1 MLSLTQETFK
11 QKEKQVWGQ
20 NEEFRVRQVVLE
32 FLLYVQVHSAATSG
46 LRVITWIH
54 EHVGSHTKA

>member
-1 MLSLTQETFK
+1 MRMLSLTHETFK

-32 FLLYVQVHSAATSG
+32 FLLYVQVHSAAMSG
-46 LRVITWIH
+46 LKAIT
-54 EHVGSHTKA
+54 